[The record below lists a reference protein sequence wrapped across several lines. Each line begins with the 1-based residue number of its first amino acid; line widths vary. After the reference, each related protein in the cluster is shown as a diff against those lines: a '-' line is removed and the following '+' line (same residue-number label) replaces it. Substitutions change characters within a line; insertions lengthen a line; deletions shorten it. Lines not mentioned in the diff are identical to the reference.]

1 MFWALRNSGEDSNQ
15 AFSEGNHHISPK
27 RNLRIGL
34 TPAGGSGKGFL
45 WQEGTVALGGTQRT
59 WVRWWVARL
68 RAPPGPPHC
77 PARLGARPQ
86 PDPHVG
92 SRTSAPL
99 PPSRPDVNA
108 TVLFK
113 APPVRARS
121 TGAAAAKSASSAA
134 RHRRPSA
141 VQPGTV
147 GPGAL

>member
-45 WQEGTVALGGTQRT
+45 WQEGTVALGGSQRT
-59 WVRWWVARL
+59 WVRWWIARL

-99 PPSRPDVNA
+99 PPPARTSTPPFYLRPLPCELGVPEPLPPRLHPAPRA
-108 TVLFK
+108 TDARL
-113 APPVRARS
+113 PCNPVR
-121 TGAAAAKSASSAA
+121 
-134 RHRRPSA
+134 
-141 VQPGTV
+141 
-147 GPGAL
+147 